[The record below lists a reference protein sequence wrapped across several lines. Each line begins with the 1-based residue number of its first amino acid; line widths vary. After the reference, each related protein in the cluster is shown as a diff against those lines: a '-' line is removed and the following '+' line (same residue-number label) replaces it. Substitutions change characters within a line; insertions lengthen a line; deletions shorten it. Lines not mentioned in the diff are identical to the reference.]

1 MRRLGLLVLNLQREL
16 ERKVVMGINRRG
28 DQEISSPCADVEI
41 RVMSDAST
49 GSEMMTVL
57 EVRLE
62 PGGATPYQANVSHEE
77 SWFIYSGDV
86 SFVEG
91 ATRYSLT
98 SGDCV
103 LVAKGVGMSVE
114 NVGSEAARIV
124 TMSPDPAVVREE
136 LTEPDVVDGSPGGNV
151 LIRAEYEAF
160 EFAPGVMRVDM
171 VDDARG
177 ATSSYFSEL
186 SFSPGAH
193 TPNHYHPAHEETMF
207 CIEGE
212 MTAVYG
218 AEEGL
223 PLPAGDVFLCEPT
236 IRHAT
241 NNPSSGPSKLLA
253 IHPVLNPPPRVIVD

>member
-1 MRRLGLLVLNLQREL
+1 
-16 ERKVVMGINRRG
+16 MGINRRG

-41 RVMSDAST
+41 RVMSGGST
-49 GSEMMTVL
+49 GSKMMTVL
-57 EVRLE
+57 EVTLQ
-62 PGGATPYQANVSHEE
+62 PGGSTPYQANNSHEE

-86 SFVEG
+86 VFTEG
-91 ATRYSLT
+91 SKRYSLT
-98 SGDCV
+98 SGDCA

-114 NVGSEAARIV
+114 NTGGSTARIV
-124 TMSPDPAVVREE
+124 TMTPDPSPERVEVSA
-136 LTEPDVVDGSPGGNV
+136 PDVSDGSPGENV

-171 VDDARG
+171 VDDSRG

-186 SFSPGAH
+186 SFSPGTL

-207 CIEGE
+207 CIEGS

-218 AEEGL
+218 DEVGV

-241 NNPSSGPSKLLA
+241 NNPSDAPSKLLA
-253 IHPVLNPPPRVIVD
+253 IHPVLNPPPRVMVD

>member
-1 MRRLGLLVLNLQREL
+1 
-16 ERKVVMGINRRG
+16 MGINRRG
-28 DQEISSPCADVEI
+28 EQGTSSPCSDVEI
-41 RVMSDAST
+41 RVLQDGST
-49 GSEMMTVL
+49 GSGMMTVL
-57 EVRLE
+57 EVAIA
-62 PGGATPYQANVSHEE
+62 PGGSTPYQANVSHEE

-86 SFVEG
+86 AFTEG
-91 ATRYSLT
+91 ETRYSLT

-114 NVGSEAARIV
+114 NVGSESARII
-124 TMSPDPAVVREE
+124 TMSPDPSVVREE
-136 LTEPDVVDGSPGGNV
+136 VGPVDVETGAPGSNV

-171 VDDARG
+171 VDDSRG

-218 AEEGL
+218 PETSI
-223 PLPAGDVFLCEPT
+223 PLPAGDAFLCEPMV
-236 IRHAT
+236 RHAT
-241 NNPSSGPSKLLA
+241 NNPSSSPSKLLA
-253 IHPVLNPPPRVIVD
+253 IHPVLNPPPRVICD

>member
-1 MRRLGLLVLNLQREL
+1 
-16 ERKVVMGINRRG
+16 MGINRRG
-28 DQEISSPCADVEI
+28 EQAVSSPCSDVEI
-41 RVMSDAST
+41 RVMSDGST

-57 EVRLE
+57 EVLLQ
-62 PGGATPYQANVSHEE
+62 PGGSTPYQANVSHEE

-86 SFVEG
+86 VFTEG
-91 ATRYSLT
+91 DKRYPLT

-103 LVAKGVGMSVE
+103 LVSQGVGMSVK
-114 NVGSEAARIV
+114 NVGSDAARVV
-124 TMSPDPAVVREE
+124 TMSPDPSVVREE
-136 LTEPDVVDGSPGGNV
+136 MELPDVSDDSPGGNV

-171 VDDARG
+171 VDDSRG
-177 ATSSYFSEL
+177 ARSSYFSEL

-241 NNPSSGPSKLLA
+241 NNPSSRPSKLLA
-253 IHPVLNPPPRVIVD
+253 IHPVLNPPPRVMCD

>member
-1 MRRLGLLVLNLQREL
+1 
-16 ERKVVMGINRRG
+16 MGFNRRG
-28 DQEISSPCADVEI
+28 EQNVSSPCADVEI

-57 EVRLE
+57 EIALQ
-62 PGGATPYQANVSHEE
+62 PGGSTPYQANMSHEE

-91 ATRYSLT
+91 AKRYSLT

-103 LVAKGVGMSVE
+103 LVAKGVAMSVE

-124 TMSPDPAVVREE
+124 TMSPDPSVVREE
-136 LTEPDVVDGSPGGNV
+136 ISLPEVSDDSPGSNV

-171 VDDARG
+171 VDDSRG

-186 SFSPGAH
+186 SFSPRCH

-218 AEEGL
+218 PDEGL

-241 NNPSSGPSKLLA
+241 NNSSDQPSKLLA
-253 IHPVLNPPPRVIVD
+253 IHPVLNPPPRVMVD

>member
-1 MRRLGLLVLNLQREL
+1 
-16 ERKVVMGINRRG
+16 MGINRRHQQ
-28 DQEISSPCADVEI
+28 DVASPCEDVEI
-41 RVMSDAST
+41 RTISDAST
-49 GSEMMTVL
+49 GSNMMTVL
-57 EVRLE
+57 EITLQ
-62 PGGATPYQANVSHEE
+62 PGGSTPYQANMSHEE

-86 SFVEG
+86 VFVEG
-91 ATRYSLT
+91 SKRYTLT

-114 NVGSEAARIV
+114 NVGSVSARIV
-124 TMSPDPAVVREE
+124 TMSPDPSVERVE
-136 LTEPDVVDGSPGGNV
+136 LKLPDVGDAMPGENV

-171 VDDARG
+171 VDDSRG
-177 ATSSYFSEL
+177 AVSSYFSEL

-207 CIEGE
+207 CIEGD

-218 AEEGL
+218 EEEGV

-241 NNPSSGPSKLLA
+241 NNPSDRPSKLLA
-253 IHPVLNPPPRVIVD
+253 IHPVLNPPPRVMVD

>member
-1 MRRLGLLVLNLQREL
+1 
-16 ERKVVMGINRRG
+16 MGMNRRA
-28 DQEISSPCADVEI
+28 DQSVSSPCGEIEI
-41 RVMSDAST
+41 RTMSDAST
-49 GSEMMTVL
+49 GSNMMTVL
-57 EVRLE
+57 EISLQ
-62 PGGATPYQANVSHEE
+62 PGGSTPYQANVSHEE

-86 SFVEG
+86 VFTEG
-91 ATRYSLT
+91 EKRYMLT

-103 LVAKGVGMSVE
+103 LVTKGVGMSVE
-114 NVGSEAARIV
+114 NVGDEMARIV
-124 TMSPDPAVVREE
+124 TMSPDPSIERIE
-136 LTEPDVVDGSPGGNV
+136 LELPVISDGAPGSNV
-151 LIRAEYEAF
+151 LIRSDYEAF

-171 VDDARG
+171 VDDNRG

-207 CIEGE
+207 CIEGD

-218 AEEGL
+218 EEEEL
-223 PLPAGDVFLCEPT
+223 PLLAGDVFLCEPT

-241 NNPSSGPSKLLA
+241 NNPSSRPSKLLA

>member
-1 MRRLGLLVLNLQREL
+1 
-16 ERKVVMGINRRG
+16 MGINRR
-28 DQEISSPCADVEI
+28 DEQVVESPCADVEI
-41 RVMSDAST
+41 RVMSDSST

-62 PGGATPYQANVSHEE
+62 PGGSTPYQANVSHEE

-91 ATRYSLT
+91 ARRYSLT

-114 NVGSEAARIV
+114 NVGSGAARIV
-124 TMSPDPAVVREE
+124 TMSPDPSVVREE
-136 LTEPDVVDGSPGGNV
+136 MALPEVVDGLPGGNV
-151 LIRAEYEAF
+151 LIRADYEAF

-177 ATSSYFSEL
+177 AVSSYFSEL

-218 AEEGL
+218 SDEGL

-236 IRHAT
+236 VRHAT
-241 NNPSSGPSKLLA
+241 NNPSSVPSKLLA
-253 IHPVLNPPPRVIVD
+253 IHPVLNPPPRVMVD

>member
-1 MRRLGLLVLNLQREL
+1 
-16 ERKVVMGINRRG
+16 MGINRRG
-28 DQEISSPCADVEI
+28 EQVVDSPCGDVEV
-41 RVMSDAST
+41 RVLQDGST

-57 EVRLE
+57 EVLVG
-62 PGGATPYQANVSHEE
+62 PGGSTPYQANVSHEE

-86 SFVEG
+86 VFTEG
-91 ATRYSLT
+91 STRYSLT

-114 NVGSEAARIV
+114 NVGSEGARII
-124 TMSPDPAVVREE
+124 TMSPDPQVVREE
-136 LTEPDVVDGSPGGNV
+136 MDAGDVEDGSPGGNV

-160 EFAPGVMRVDM
+160 EFAPGVMRVDL
-171 VDDARG
+171 VDDSRG
-177 ATSSYFSEL
+177 ARSSYFSEL

-218 AEEGL
+218 PDDGV
-223 PLPAGDVFLCEPT
+223 PLPAGDAFLCEPT
-236 IRHAT
+236 VRHAT
-241 NNPSSGPSKLLA
+241 NNPSSSPSKLLA
-253 IHPVLNPPPRVIVD
+253 IHPVLNPPPRVMCD

>member
-1 MRRLGLLVLNLQREL
+1 
-16 ERKVVMGINRRG
+16 MGINRRG
-28 DQEISSPCADVEI
+28 SQDVSSPCADVEI
-41 RVMSDAST
+41 RTMSDSST
-49 GSEMMTVL
+49 GSKMMTVL
-57 EVRLE
+57 EVGLR
-62 PGGATPYQANVSHEE
+62 PGGSTPYQANMSHEE

-86 SFVEG
+86 VFTEG
-91 ATRYSLT
+91 CVKYKLT

-103 LVAKGVGMSVE
+103 LVGKGIPVAVE
-114 NVGSEAARIV
+114 NVGDQAARIV
-124 TMSPDPAVVREE
+124 TMSPDPSVVREE
-136 LTEPDVVDGSPGGNV
+136 VEEPDIADGSPGNNV

-171 VDDARG
+171 VDDSRG

-186 SFSPGAH
+186 QFSPGAH

-218 AEEGL
+218 DDEGV
-223 PLPAGDVFLCEPT
+223 PLPAGDVFLCEPL

-241 NNPSSGPSKLLA
+241 NNPSDAPSKLLA
-253 IHPVLNPPPRVIVD
+253 IHPVLNPPPRVMVD

>member
-1 MRRLGLLVLNLQREL
+1 
-16 ERKVVMGINRRG
+16 MGINRRG
-28 DQEISSPCADVEI
+28 DQGTSSPCDDVEI
-41 RVMSDAST
+41 RVLQDGST
-49 GSEMMTVL
+49 GSGMMTVL
-57 EVRLE
+57 EVTLA
-62 PGGATPYQANVSHEE
+62 PGGSTPYQANVTHEE

-86 SFVEG
+86 VFTEG
-91 ATRYSLT
+91 VTRYSLT

-114 NVGSEAARIV
+114 NVGSEDARII
-124 TMSPDPAVVREE
+124 TMSPDPSVVREE
-136 LTEPDVVDGSPGGNV
+136 MEPVGVESGKPGSNV

-171 VDDARG
+171 VDDSRG

-218 AEEGL
+218 PETSL
-223 PLPAGDVFLCEPT
+223 PLPAGDAFLCEPMV
-236 IRHAT
+236 RHAT
-241 NNPSSGPSKLLA
+241 NNPSAAPSKLLA
-253 IHPVLNPPPRVIVD
+253 IHPVLNPPPRVICD